1 MKTRDDSAAVEGLQ
15 RDHGL
20 LAAYLEA
27 TDRIDWRPL
36 HKRAVIARTPEPVNV
51 EAHTAPTAPQLPKV
65 VPSPSFVFRRAN
77 LVRASG
83 NTQLAA
89 GGVRPTSL
97 EHDEVQYPNGSQL
110 EPPTRVLRVGYSLR
124 LWPILKG
131 ARRVLL
137 PDDRE

>member
-1 MKTRDDSAAVEGLQ
+1 MKTRDNSVVIEGLQ

-36 HKRAVIARTPEPVNV
+36 HKRAVTAGTPEPVNV

-65 VPSPSFVFRRAN
+65 APSTSFVFRRAN

-83 NTQLAA
+83 NRQLASGA
-89 GGVRPTSL
+89 GPISL
-97 EHDEVQYPNGSQL
+97 EHEVQYPNGSQL
-110 EPPTRVLRVGYSLR
+110 EPPTRVLRVGYPLR

-137 PDDRE
+137 SDDRK

>member
-1 MKTRDDSAAVEGLQ
+1 MKTRDNSVVIEGLQ

-36 HKRAVIARTPEPVNV
+36 HKRAVIAGMPEPVNV
-51 EAHTAPTAPQLPKV
+51 EAHTAPAAPQLPKV
-65 VPSPSFVFRRAN
+65 VPSTSFVFRRAN

-83 NTQLAA
+83 KTQLAA

-97 EHDEVQYPNGSQL
+97 EHEAQCPNGSRL
-110 EPPTRVLRVGYSLR
+110 PPTRVLPLR

-137 PDDRE
+137 PDNRK